1 MMVRRTGR
9 TLPQRCLG
17 CGQLTEKWVLHHI
30 VPVQNGGQ
38 NIPSNLAILC
48 HPCHQAAHKLTHL
61 DEEQRRREFNLETA
75 EATAIKLME
84 TKNVEEAMVKKLMET
99 KNIDDIIKGISQFHG
114 LSVDIVRGRR
124 RKKRLVCA
132 RAHIAHALREQSDL
146 SLKEIGRLLGGR
158 DHSTILNYLE
168 TRNPD
173 GSEKT

>member
-1 MMVRRTGR
+1 MTIKRTGR

-38 NIPSNLAILC
+38 DIPSNLAILC

-61 DEEQRRREFNLETA
+61 DEEQRRREFNLETK
-75 EATAIKLME
+75 EAMVTKLME
-84 TKNVEEAMVKKLMET
+84 IQ
-99 KNIDDIIKGISQFHG
+99 NIDDIIKGISQFHG

-158 DHSTILNYLE
+158 DHSTILHYLE